1 MIRLLLCLFLFI
13 GKPSYS
19 HDKYE
24 YPETYD
30 SKEYYYLSSKIP
42 DEVRQ
47 LSFYTD
53 YCIVYLSYSLT
64 ETPDINS
71 ISDNIHKYC
80 ANLEEWNIKLKEK
93 YTNNKEALLILTMT
107 DDAILI
113 YHDYKK

>member
-1 MIRLLLCLFLFI
+1 MIRLLLCFFI
-13 GKPSYS
+13 FICNSSYS
-19 HDKYE
+19 YDVSE
-24 YPETYD
+24 YLKTYN
-30 SKEYYYLSSKIP
+30 SEKYYYLSSKIP
-42 DEVRQ
+42 EEVHQ

-53 YCIVYLSYSLT
+53 YCTVYLSYSLT
-64 ETPDINS
+64 RTPNINS